1 MLKKQVLPIIFALAN
16 AYKDDNYI
24 AKTTESNNKSNN
36 RTKSKKQNFDES
48 IVIGEE
54 RLSAARLLIDKFKQI
69 SSNELELTKSMSNLF
84 DAYIE
89 LANHNIEQH
98 KKSIKQQ
105 IPLQKSLLINQIKNY
120 KNIPV
125 LTNEIEINRDA
136 NYSNIKFIVKFENS
150 FSLAGG
156 TY

>member
-1 MLKKQVLPIIFALAN
+1 MVASRYIFSKYTLPGELIQLFL
-16 AYKDDNYI
+16 
-24 AKTTESNNKSNN
+24 TFL
-36 RTKSKKQNFDES
+36 SKKVS
-48 IVIGEE
+48 TW
-54 RLSAARLLIDKFKQI
+54 RI
-69 SSNELELTKSMSNLF
+69 SKITPSGV
-84 DAYIE
+84 
-89 LANHNIEQH
+89 Q